1 MKSIAVVSILVLPGA
16 VGFDIAGNI
25 GILTAG
31 ETTVFGSLA
40 SGADV
45 SAAEME
51 DRIQQL
57 GKELGAPSFSQ
68 RESAERR
75 LVEIGVPARAA
86 LKRLTGSD
94 DPEVAR
100 RARSALAAIGVQ
112 QRAEELQKYKDR
124 VNEFIVS
131 GKSPPVLWPLF
142 EESIAGGEDGRE
154 IFGTGL
160 LVVLVTTV
168 VEVKIA
174 TAARMK

>member
-57 GKELGAPSFSQ
+57 GKQLGAPSFSQ

-86 LKRLTGSD
+86 LERLTGSD

-100 RARSALAAIGVQ
+100 RARSALAAISVTNGVAPISADQ
-112 QRAEELQKYKDR
+112 TTAVWHRTVFPDPRGIAMANR
-124 VNEFIVS
+124 
-131 GKSPPVLWPLF
+131 PPVRTAR
-142 EESIAGGEDGRE
+142 SIFSITFKWSGDQ
-154 IFGTGL
+154 
-160 LVVLVTTV
+160 
-168 VEVKIA
+168 
-174 TAARMK
+174 AR